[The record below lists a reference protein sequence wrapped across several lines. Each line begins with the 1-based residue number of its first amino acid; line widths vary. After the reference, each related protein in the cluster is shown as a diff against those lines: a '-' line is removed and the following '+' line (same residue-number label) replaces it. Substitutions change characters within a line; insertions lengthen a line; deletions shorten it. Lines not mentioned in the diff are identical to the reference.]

1 MLTFPRYC
9 SPREEGSE
17 AGRQEITLGKSLC
30 IHELTALSSE
40 RLVASGTLT
49 GLCRERKRVEWVCL
63 CSLVSLPRRCLIS
76 PFQVAYAL
84 GGGAY
89 PGASHP
95 SEETRTQAGGL
106 HHDLEEG
113 RC

>member
-17 AGRQEITLGKSLC
+17 AGRQESTLRKSLC

-49 GLCRERKRVEWVCL
+49 GLWRGRKRAERVCL
-63 CSLVSLPRRCLIS
+63 CSLVSLPHRCLIS

-84 GGGAY
+84 VGGISWRNSPFRGDKNAGRG
-89 PGASHP
+89 PP
-95 SEETRTQAGGL
+95 S
-106 HHDLEEG
+106 
-113 RC
+113 